1 VADAVIRLRTKMI
14 TAQRWMENLV
24 FRETCY
30 FILGKQFE
38 RVVKDFE
45 VFASA
50 ITLIAKEKIF
60 SNLPSNIGSAL
71 LACYS

>member
-1 VADAVIRLRTKMI
+1 VARAVIRLDYCREMDG
-14 TAQRWMENLV
+14 NLA
-24 FRETCY
+24 FRETYY

-60 SNLPSNIGSAL
+60 SNLLSNIGSAL
-71 LACYS
+71 SACYS